1 MKELSIRKQTVLSI
15 LTLGISNYFLIP
27 KVSEEIT
34 DKNGKCISQVLMTFV
49 TAIYICFGFKV
60 ASDPL
65 LAMGGQAIDWSSIVA
80 GNLIAFLVCQWLFG
94 VAFSLCAGIDMER
107 VQMKN
112 GNIKRELGEY
122 LVLGTFCSEHIPLI
136 MDWDMRT
143 NFSSIDKQIA
153 ISMTLIFIIKIVI
166 AASLVYV
173 ITSLLFCGCA
183 WASVQR
189 DVNDLYFRKSNQG
202 YYSWNIGNYLCQWL
216 IGSVFGFAYYCIS
229 ITPIVA
235 F

>member
-49 TAIYICFGFKV
+49 AAIYICFGFKV

-65 LAMGGQAIDWSSIVA
+65 LAMGGGQTIDWSSIVA

-107 VQMKN
+107 VQIKN

-143 NFSSIDKQIA
+143 NFSDIDKQIVM
-153 ISMTLIFIIKIVI
+153 SMTLIFIIKIVI
-166 AASLVYV
+166 AALLIYV
-173 ITSLLFCGCA
+173 ITF
-183 WASVQR
+183 
-189 DVNDLYFRKSNQG
+189 
-202 YYSWNIGNYLCQWL
+202 
-216 IGSVFGFAYYCIS
+216 
-229 ITPIVA
+229 
-235 F
+235 

>member
-107 VQMKN
+107 VQMK
-112 GNIKRELGEY
+112 K
-122 LVLGTFCSEHIPLI
+122 
-136 MDWDMRT
+136 W
-143 NFSSIDKQIA
+143 
-153 ISMTLIFIIKIVI
+153 
-166 AASLVYV
+166 
-173 ITSLLFCGCA
+173 
-183 WASVQR
+183 
-189 DVNDLYFRKSNQG
+189 
-202 YYSWNIGNYLCQWL
+202 
-216 IGSVFGFAYYCIS
+216 
-229 ITPIVA
+229 
-235 F
+235 

>member
-65 LAMGGQAIDWSSIVA
+65 LAMGGGQAIDWSSIVA

-136 MDWDMRT
+136 MDWDMRN
-143 NFSSIDKQIA
+143 NFSNIDKQIVM
-153 ISMTLIFIIKIVI
+153 SMTLIFIIKIVL
-166 AASLVYV
+166 AALLIYV
-173 ITSLLFCGCA
+173 ITF
-183 WASVQR
+183 
-189 DVNDLYFRKSNQG
+189 
-202 YYSWNIGNYLCQWL
+202 
-216 IGSVFGFAYYCIS
+216 
-229 ITPIVA
+229 
-235 F
+235 